1 MYKIKVLIKTSIKKL
16 KKLSLYKGKSLFFC
30 LNSLTK
36 ENNPNFS
43 IIVKKLKILI
53 NDIEKKAKNEIVSN
67 KLMEK
72 IYICTILL
80 SPSKKLKRIN
90 IRAKGRADTIEKRN
104 TYVTMVLNK
113 KNTLTNKNA
122 FFIKKNY
129 KIKY

>member
-1 MYKIKVLIKTSIKKL
+1 MYKIKVFIKTSIKKL
-16 KKLSLYKGKSLFFC
+16 KKLSLYKGKGLFFC
-30 LNSLTK
+30 LNSLAK

-43 IIVKKLKILI
+43 TIVKKLKILI
-53 NDIEKKAKNEIVSN
+53 NDIKTRAKNEIVSD

-72 IYICTILL
+72 IYIYTILL

-104 TYVTMVLNK
+104 TYVTIVLNK
-113 KNTLTNKNA
+113 RNTSTNRDA
-122 FFIKKNY
+122 FFMKKNY